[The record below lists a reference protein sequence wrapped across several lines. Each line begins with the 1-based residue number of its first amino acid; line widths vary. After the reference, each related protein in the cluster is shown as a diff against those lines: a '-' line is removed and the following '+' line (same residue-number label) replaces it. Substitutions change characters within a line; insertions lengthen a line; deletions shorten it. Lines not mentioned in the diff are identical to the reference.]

1 MRGFYFF
8 IELLRDF
15 ITIFIIVKLLVMTKK
30 NKVSQQKLNRYSI
43 VSLILLSNW
52 LMNLAEINI
61 FRPLFEKI
69 AIKTLSLNIPILKK
83 ILNELTNFILSYDYG
98 EIFFKFVN
106 TALQLLIIVSGIIIS
121 LAIIFRNPKIVETNI
136 KRKDYLAQLNSKEAD
151 ND

>member
-1 MRGFYFF
+1 
-8 IELLRDF
+8 
-15 ITIFIIVKLLVMTKK
+15 MTKK

-52 LMNLAEINI
+52 VMNLAEINI

-106 TALQLLIIVSGIIIS
+106 TTLQLLIIVSGIIIS
-121 LAIIFRNPKIVETNI
+121 LATIFRNPKIVETNI